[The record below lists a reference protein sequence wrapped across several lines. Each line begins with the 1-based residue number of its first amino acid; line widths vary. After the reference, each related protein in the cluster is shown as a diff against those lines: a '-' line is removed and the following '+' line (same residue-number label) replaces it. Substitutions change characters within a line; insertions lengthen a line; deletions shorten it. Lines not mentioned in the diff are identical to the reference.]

1 MLRIS
6 SIIVVLG
13 TVLVVSHGFH
23 MVPPNKH
30 HRMQSIRTTTTTT
43 TTQLSMGLDL
53 VTYLRTEFVSAALC
67 TNQTPRAANVCL
79 QLGVED
85 GRAITFVPRTIRRF
99 VTSTSETNGV
109 LPVSTKRQLR
119 QQLER
124 RGTDCEIAYLDQA
137 SDDLRD
143 TADDSVDVVISLQA
157 AGTMLDNGLN
167 WKKSVREAAR
177 VLKPGGRL
185 LFVEQTR
192 LDGESYVEY
201 VRNLGVLINSNNTS
215 SSSSSSNTE
224 SDEPE
229 AVRIFEDVGTDE
241 VDLVLIPHIAGIAI
255 KAEDANLSKK
265 ERNEK
270 AKEEEQSKY
279 AELAISAFERGRK
292 KRKRKKKTNKGSD
305 IANTT
310 NQ

>member
-6 SIIVVLG
+6 STVAVLG
-13 TVLVVSHGFH
+13 SVLFGSHGFH
-23 MVPPNKH
+23 MVP
-30 HRMQSIRTTTTTT
+30 QSSSSSSGRRRSSS
-43 TTQLSMGLDL
+43 TQLSMGLDL

-67 TNQTPRAANVCL
+67 TNQTPRVANVCL

-85 GRAITFVPRTIRRF
+85 GRAITFIPRTVRRF
-99 VTSTSETNGV
+99 VTSTSEKGGV
-109 LPVSTKRQLR
+109 LSVSTKRQLR

-124 RGTDCEIAYLDQA
+124 RGTDCAIDYKDQP

-157 AGTMLDNGLN
+157 AGTMQDNGLD

-185 LFVEQTR
+185 LFVEQTQ
-192 LDGESYVEY
+192 LDGELYVDY
-201 VRNLGVLINSNNTS
+201 VRNLGVLINANTDK
-215 SSSSSSNTE
+215 NKDG
-224 SDEPE
+224 DEPE
-229 AVRIFEDVGTDE
+229 AVRIFEDVGTDD
-241 VDLVLIPHIAGIAI
+241 VDLVLVPHIAGIAI

-265 ERNEK
+265 ERTQK
-270 AKEEEQSKY
+270 AKEEQQSKY

-292 KRKRKKKTNKGSD
+292 RRKRKKKNKGTD
-305 IANTT
+305 TANTA